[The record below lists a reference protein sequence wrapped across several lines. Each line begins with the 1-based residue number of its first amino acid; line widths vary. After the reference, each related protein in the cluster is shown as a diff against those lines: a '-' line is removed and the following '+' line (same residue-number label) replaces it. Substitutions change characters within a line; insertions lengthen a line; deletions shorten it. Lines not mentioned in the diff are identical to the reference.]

1 MKKRALLPIL
11 GMILLANAPSTAH
24 GQQLTVGDAIRV
36 RPPESTEPG
45 PQWTDA
51 MIGSSHTAEAQTASE
66 QTVESRKSPWAAFG
80 LSVLIPGAGQAYNG
94 QWGKGGLMLGGV
106 VVSFG
111 VVLADDCDVFYTA
124 NNCGFLTAAGFIG
137 VVGFVLWS
145 WIDAPITANAV
156 NRRIDG
162 GQVALEIGP
171 QLVTPNMDSR
181 IGLSLVRVRF

>member
-1 MKKRALLPIL
+1 
-11 GMILLANAPSTAH
+11 
-24 GQQLTVGDAIRV
+24 
-36 RPPESTEPG
+36 
-45 PQWTDA
+45 
-51 MIGSSHTAEAQTASE
+51 MIGAQQKRWLNVGPLLLVLLTSVLLGSAHTAEAQTASE
-66 QTVESRKSPWAAFG
+66 QTVEARKSPWVAFA
-80 LSVLIPGAGQAYNG
+80 LSFFVVPGAGQAYNG

-145 WIDAPITANAV
+145 WIDAPITANAI
-156 NRRIDG
+156 NRRIDA

-171 QLVTPNMDSR
+171 ELSVPRSRSAMGGLRPSRFSSFHRDSR
-181 IGLSLVRVRF
+181 IDFSLVRVRF